1 MNRKKRDILKPTR
14 ILFLIVL
21 LAANTFAWFIYAT
34 KVDNHISVHVKAWNV
49 VFEAGENQVTNNI
62 NLTVDDLYPGM
73 EDYSYEIKAYNR
85 GEVSATL
92 SYKILSARIL
102 NEEYITVDGRAELN
116 QQAQAG
122 DLTSQQLENKLL
134 NDYPFSIAM
143 AISNTYMQ
151 LGNGEESFTFDVTW
165 PYESQNDELD
175 TTWGINA
182 AEYKEDNP
190 QSSSISIQVKLIIT
204 QNAS

>member
-1 MNRKKRDILKPTR
+1 MNKKKRDILKPSR

-34 KVDNHISVHVKAWNV
+34 KVDNHISVHVKSWNV
-49 VFEAGENQVTNNI
+49 VFEAGDNQVTNNI

-85 GEVSATL
+85 SEVSATL

-102 NEEYITVDGRAELN
+102 NQEFITVDGRAELN
-116 QQAQAG
+116 QQPQEG
-122 DLTSQQLENKLL
+122 DLTSQQLKSKLL
-134 NDYPFSIAM
+134 NDYPFSIDIN
-143 AISNTYMQ
+143 ISDTYME
-151 LGNGEESFTFDVTW
+151 LGSGEEDFSFDVTW

-182 AEYKEDNP
+182 AAYKEAHPNN
-190 QSSSISIQVKLIIT
+190 SSISIQVKIIIT

>member
-102 NEEYITVDGRAELN
+102 NDEYITVDGRAELN

-182 AEYKEDNP
+182 AEYKEDHP